1 MNSSS
6 TADLQRTKIAGL
18 SLIVG
23 VVLLLVSAA
32 IAPGGPFVDP
42 VERTDIASF
51 IEVLVDNAT
60 LTHASALLAI
70 LGILLEAFGVLALL
84 RLPDR
89 RDGLADVALKAG
101 AVGMLFSWGV
111 YVLQMGTVHIA
122 VHLVTH
128 GAGESVSAGQLDA
141 AALAVLS
148 TGGAFYFGFLAVS
161 GIASIPLGLGIAS
174 RFAELNAYKAAGYG
188 LVVVGVLLLFS
199 LIVLQ
204 HIHTIDKSVVLG
216 LNAAV
221 LSLGTMVY
229 LVFGVGMTRG
239 RGEFVASAAA
249 A

>member
-1 MNSSS
+1 MNGPSSVE
-6 TADLQRTKIAGL
+6 LQRTKIAGL
-18 SLIVG
+18 SLILG
-23 VVLLLVSAA
+23 VVLLLVSVA

-42 VERTDIASF
+42 VERTDIPSF
-51 IEVLVDNAT
+51 IDALVDNAT
-60 LTHASALLAI
+60 LAHTSALLAI
-70 LGILLEAFGVLALL
+70 LAILLEAFGVLALL

-89 RDGLADVALKAG
+89 RGGLADVALKAG

-141 AALAVLS
+141 AALAVVS
-148 TGGAFYFGFLAVS
+148 AGGALYFGFLAVS
-161 GIASIPLGLGIAS
+161 GVASIPLGFGVAS
-174 RFAELNAYKAAGYG
+174 RFAELNAYKASGYG

-204 HIHTIDKSVVLG
+204 HIHTIDKSAVLG

-221 LSLGTMVY
+221 LSLGTIVY
-229 LVFGVGMTRG
+229 FVLGVGMTRG
-239 RGEFVASAAA
+239 RVEFVANGATA
-249 A
+249 